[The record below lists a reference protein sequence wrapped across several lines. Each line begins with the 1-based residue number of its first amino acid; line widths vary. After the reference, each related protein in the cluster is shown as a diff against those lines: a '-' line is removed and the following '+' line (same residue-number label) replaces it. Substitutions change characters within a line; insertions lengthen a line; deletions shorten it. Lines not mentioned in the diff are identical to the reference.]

1 MLDFDTWD
9 PYCPV
14 VLPLGTVTVAPIV
27 AASMGVLIPFILFA
41 VALFMHMWNMWDFN
55 LQTSLSNIG
64 TQQFGSQM
72 EHTTFL
78 HRDNFATRGFRDR
91 RTFS

>member
-41 VALFMHMWNMWDFN
+41 VAQFMHMWNMWDFN
-55 LQTSLSNIG
+55 LQQSLG
-64 TQQFGSQM
+64 DFGSQM
-72 EHTTFL
+72 AHNTFL
-78 HRDNFATRGFRDR
+78 DRDNFANRGFR
-91 RTFS
+91 SGSNYS